1 MFFLI
6 ANKKKN
12 IKNCYTCKNWRMQT
26 DYRFGLKMEN
36 GELNPSNL
44 NFSPLNTIRIKFH
57 QLAKSNLRR
66 FNESLLN
73 LSYVIVTWFF
83 SLSTHD
89 LNLVRNFNV
98 QDFNLFN

>member
-6 ANKKKN
+6 VNKKKK
-12 IKNCYTCKNWRMQT
+12 ISKIVILIKNWRMQT

-36 GELNPSNL
+36 GELNPT
-44 NFSPLNTIRIKFH
+44 FFPLNTIRIKFH

-73 LSYVIVTWFF
+73 LSYVIFY
-83 SLSTHD
+83 
-89 LNLVRNFNV
+89 LVFLVVDAR
-98 QDFNLFN
+98 LKSCT